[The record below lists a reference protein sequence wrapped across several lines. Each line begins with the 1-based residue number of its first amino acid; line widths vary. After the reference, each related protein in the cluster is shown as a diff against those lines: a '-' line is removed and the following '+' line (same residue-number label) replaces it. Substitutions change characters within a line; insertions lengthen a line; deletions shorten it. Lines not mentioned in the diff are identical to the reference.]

1 MKEEWK
7 LLAGSPTTTRKCPER
22 DVGKSSDIYD
32 FSMVSK
38 STVTTDGQLLTLR
51 DKTKI
56 LYENELLTLQE
67 HSNSVGNVDYNSKVI
82 LINRMVSVNSMHKD
96 KDMNIWM
103 VNYISKN
110 ILKFLD
116 KVFIL
121 RVLQKKEKRL
131 QECRRNS

>member
-1 MKEEWK
+1 
-7 LLAGSPTTTRKCPER
+7 
-22 DVGKSSDIYD
+22 
-32 FSMVSK
+32 MVSK

-67 HSNSVGNVDYNSKVI
+67 HSNSVDNVDYNSKVI

-103 VNYISKN
+103 VNYILKN
-110 ILKFLD
+110 VLKFLD

-131 QECRRNS
+131 QECRRNSWIKFTNESNFDLKHY